1 MGDQNYSVLSLHEF
15 LDYVSDK
22 GLIKQNTARNWRNAA
37 SRIFGILEDSEQG
50 DVRNIDIDAVCQ
62 RYANLKGKEVT
73 PSSLQTYRSRL
84 KSAVS
89 DFIKY
94 TDAPMSYRPGIN
106 QRSSRKRAEK
116 EPQTP
121 ENPNKT
127 DRIENESIQSNQ
139 VAQTTT
145 RVESTYPIPI
155 PLREDLIVQVIGV
168 PFDLTE
174 NEAEKIARV
183 VKALGVGKN

>member
-1 MGDQNYSVLSLHEF
+1 MSGKNYSVSSLHEF
-15 LDYVSDK
+15 FDYVSDK
-22 GLIKQNTARNWRNAA
+22 GLIKHNTARNWRNAA
-37 SRIFGILEDSEQG
+37 SRIFGILEESEQS
-50 DVRNIDIDAVCQ
+50 DVRNIDIDSICQ

-89 DFIKY
+89 DFVKY
-94 TDAPMSYRPGIN
+94 TDNPMSYRPGIS
-106 QRSSRKRAEK
+106 QRSARKKSEK
-116 EPQTP
+116 ELVVSNSQDKN
-121 ENPNKT
+121 EK
-127 DRIENESIQSNQ
+127 IQNESIQSNHA
-139 VAQTTT
+139 AQITTKSG
-145 RVESTYPIPI
+145 STYPIPI

-174 NEAEKIARV
+174 LEADKIARV